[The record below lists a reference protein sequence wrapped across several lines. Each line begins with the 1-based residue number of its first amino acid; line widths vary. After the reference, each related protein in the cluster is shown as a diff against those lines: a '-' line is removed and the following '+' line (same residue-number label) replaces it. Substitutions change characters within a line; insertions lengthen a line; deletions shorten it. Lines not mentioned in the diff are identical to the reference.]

1 MLFGNANRKKL
12 PKPGMPI
19 TEVAQ
24 AIGAAWG
31 KVDDV
36 TKAKFQ
42 KQADAAKVKAQKA
55 MAKYKNGREYKAYLA
70 AVADAKAAAK
80 AEKKAAKKAAKA
92 TKATKKVAK
101 RSKKK

>member
-55 MAKYKNGREYKAYLA
+55 MAKYKNGREYKAYLV
-70 AVADAKAAAK
+70 AVADCKARAK
-80 AEKKAAKKAAKA
+80 AEKKAARKA
-92 TKATKKVAK
+92 TKVAARPKKATKVSNKA
-101 RSKKK
+101 

>member
-1 MLFGNANRKKL
+1 MGRGLSAYMLFGNANRKKL
-12 PKPGMPI
+12 TQPGMPI

-31 KVDDV
+31 KADDA

-55 MAKYKNGREYKAYLA
+55 LAKYKKGREFKQYLA
-70 AVADAKAAAK
+70 AVADMKQRVK
-80 AEKKAAKKAAKA
+80 AEKKAAKKSQK
-92 TKATKKVAK
+92 
-101 RSKKK
+101 